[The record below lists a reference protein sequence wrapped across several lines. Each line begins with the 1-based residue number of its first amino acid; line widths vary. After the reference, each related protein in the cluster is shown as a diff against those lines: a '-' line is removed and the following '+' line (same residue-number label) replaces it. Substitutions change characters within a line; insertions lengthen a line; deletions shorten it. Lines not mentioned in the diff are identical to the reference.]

1 MKSDAFYQQQIKDRL
16 SEKRYLHSLN
26 VAQSAV
32 LLARQYG
39 ADEKKA
45 YTAGLVHDILKDDP
59 KEKLLGYIKENM
71 PNADPVLL
79 SQSALWHSVAGAIY
93 LEKSLRVDDP
103 DIIAAVR
110 YHTSGR
116 ENMTLLEKVVFVA
129 DFISADRTY
138 PGVEEMRELARQSLD
153 KTIEEG
159 LNFTIRELCDRRQ
172 PIYID
177 TIQAYNCA
185 VLARKQT
192 EEVL

>member
-59 KEKLLGYIKENM
+59 QEKLLGYIKENM

-93 LEKSLRVDDP
+93 LEKSLSVDDP

>member
-103 DIIAAVR
+103 DIITAVR

>member
-1 MKSDAFYQQQIKDRL
+1 
-16 SEKRYLHSLN
+16 
-26 VAQSAV
+26 
-32 LLARQYG
+32 
-39 ADEKKA
+39 
-45 YTAGLVHDILKDDP
+45 
-59 KEKLLGYIKENM
+59 
-71 PNADPVLL
+71 
-79 SQSALWHSVAGAIY
+79 
-93 LEKSLRVDDP
+93 
-103 DIIAAVR
+103 
-110 YHTSGR
+110 
-116 ENMTLLEKVVFVA
+116 MTLLEKVVFVA